1 MKSKMFYVAAFL
13 CLLTCAAFSQKI
25 TNLAPDT
32 LPPAN
37 LPLKNT
43 PLFIFIGSDDQNNL
57 AGLEN
62 ILNML
67 KDYKNPQGRDQKATF
82 DGEPVRFSFFSL
94 TSRKNLDWMRLHQRA
109 FNEGHELGLHTHSH
123 PYISSKQEA
132 IDQYSRNLSEFTEVI
147 IGDTGDTIS
156 AFNASIFKGVR
167 SPYLYVSDWV
177 FDALDELNLRYECS
191 LEEGMDTTITS
202 PNGFV
207 WPYTADGGATQG
219 WIYLSDVM
227 KSVPNRL
234 SSHPGKWEIPAYPLF
249 FIPDSL
255 KEKYGITRPQYDE
268 NRYNNEIF
276 IKHSGRGELGV
287 STDGKKMSGLDN
299 DAWSIQNWTGDEFAM
314 TMLYNLELRLAGNRV
329 PLAFGI
335 HSNYYTDAYPD
346 RLYGLKKFIDIAL
359 TFPEVRFVTGSQ
371 LIDWME
377 NPVGLDGTIGG
388 RE

>member
-13 CLLTCAAFSQKI
+13 CLITCAAFSQKI

-32 LPPAN
+32 LPPAS
-37 LPLKNT
+37 LPIKNT
-43 PLFIFIGSDDQNNL
+43 PQFIFIGSDDQNSL

-67 KDYKNPQGRDQKATF
+67 KDYKNPQGIGQKATF

-94 TSRKNLDWMRLHQRA
+94 TTRKNPAWMGLHQRA

-132 IDQYSRNLSEFTEVI
+132 IDQYSRNLNEFTEVI
-147 IGDTGDTIS
+147 ISDTGDTIS
-156 AFNASIFKGVR
+156 AFDASIFKGAR

-177 FDALDELNLRYECS
+177 FDAIDALNLRYECS
-191 LEEGMDTTITS
+191 LEEGMDTTIIS

-207 WPYTADGGATQG
+207 WPYTVDGGASSG

-287 STDGKKMSGLDN
+287 SPDGKKMSGLDN

-314 TMLYNLELRLAGNRV
+314 TLLYNLEMRLAGNRV

-335 HSNYYTDAYPD
+335 HSNYYTDEYPD
-346 RLYGLKKFIDIAL
+346 RLSGLKKFIDIAL

-377 NPVGLDGTIGG
+377 NPVGLDSTINN
-388 RE
+388 